1 MIQESAL
8 STLIRFGI
16 HGKYWPQP
24 LRNLEDGAIRS
35 ATADKTDADPE
46 KDTVTVTW
54 NGPDDPD
61 NPLNFSNAK
70 KGAITAL
77 TCLYTWAIYVGSS
90 IYTSSQPGIQEEF
103 GVGNFESSLGLA
115 LYVLAYGL
123 GGLVFSPL
131 SEVPSI
137 GRNPPYAISGALF
150 VILCIPTSLVRNYAG
165 LMVLRFLLGF
175 MGSPCLATAGAT
187 LGDIWGPVKFPY
199 FIGLW
204 AGTTSF
210 GPALGPVLSSFA
222 VEAMGWRFSSW
233 ELLIITGSF
242 YSVFMVLMPET
253 SAPTILY
260 YRAKR
265 LRELNDGNENFR
277 SEEELKQA
285 HLGVGQRLW
294 NSVVKPWEVNV
305 KDPALLFMTLYM
317 GLLYA
322 ILYSFFES
330 LPLVYPPMY
339 GFSQTSTSLIWLVT
353 PPAVLVGF
361 PIHCIWLARRVQPK
375 LQSGTFG
382 DLENFLE
389 EGVIASVLMP
399 VSLFMFAWTARSS
412 VHWMVPTVAI
422 FLYMVAMY
430 FLTNSVF
437 LYIPAIYPR
446 YAASIFAANSVSR
459 SLLAFVA
466 ILVGRAMFKGIGVDG
481 GVSLLAGLTAACAG
495 LLAGLYW
502 SWGKKLRARSRFA
515 A

>member
-1 MIQESAL
+1 MIQDSAL
-8 STLIRFGI
+8 SAVVRLCI
-16 HGKYWPQP
+16 HGRYWPQP
-24 LRNLEDGAIRS
+24 LRNLDDGALRS
-35 ATADKTDADPE
+35 TAEKSDTEPE
-46 KDTVTVTW
+46 NDTVTVTW
-54 NGPDDPD
+54 NSPDDPD
-61 NPLNFSNAK
+61 NPLNFSTAK

-103 GVGNFESSLGLA
+103 GVSTFEASLGLA

-187 LGDIWGPVKFPY
+187 LGDVWGPVKFPY
-199 FIGLW
+199 FMGLW

-222 VEAMGWRFSSW
+222 VQNMGWRFSGW

-242 YSVFMVLMPET
+242 YSVFVVLMPET

-265 LRELNDGNENFR
+265 LRELKGSENFR

-285 HLGVGQRLW
+285 HLSVGQRLW
-294 NSVVKPWEVNV
+294 NSIVKPWEVNI

-322 ILYSFFES
+322 ILYSFFE
-330 LPLVYPPMY
+330 
-339 GFSQTSTSLIWLVT
+339 
-353 PPAVLVGF
+353 VGT
-361 PIHCIWLARRVQPK
+361 H
-375 LQSGTFG
+375 T
-382 DLENFLE
+382 
-389 EGVIASVLMP
+389 
-399 VSLFMFAWTARSS
+399 T
-412 VHWMVPTVAI
+412 T
-422 FLYMVAMY
+422 
-430 FLTNSVF
+430 
-437 LYIPAIYPR
+437 
-446 YAASIFAANSVSR
+446 
-459 SLLAFVA
+459 
-466 ILVGRAMFKGIGVDG
+466 
-481 GVSLLAGLTAACAG
+481 SLLAG
-495 LLAGLYW
+495 
-502 SWGKKLRARSRFA
+502 
-515 A
+515 